1 MSHNP
6 LPRPTKPLK
15 RTWITNRKR
24 ERKESAPWR
33 APRVREDAGGM
44 AKLRAA
50 AFQRSGGICECSR
63 EECKK
68 LPERMR
74 RITWTD
80 SQLHHVISRARGGSD
95 VLENLQ
101 LIRHAC
107 HAAIHG
113 GLKWG
118 ERGRA

>member
-1 MSHNP
+1 MTRLTVQAHKDG
-6 LPRPTKPLK
+6 KPVGEYVARSSSK
-15 RTWITNRKR
+15 NEQEMADWMHANRK
-24 ERKESAPWR
+24 
-33 APRVREDAGGM
+33 D
-44 AKLRAA
+44 
-50 AFQRSGGICECSR
+50 GIE
-63 EECKK
+63 
-68 LPERMR
+68 
-74 RITWTD
+74 ITWTD